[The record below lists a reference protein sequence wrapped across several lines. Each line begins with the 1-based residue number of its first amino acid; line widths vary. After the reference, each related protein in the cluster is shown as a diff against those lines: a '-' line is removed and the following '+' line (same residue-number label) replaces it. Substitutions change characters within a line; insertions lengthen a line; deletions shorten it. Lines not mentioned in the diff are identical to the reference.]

1 MTIAATTV
9 IAKVEAGVT
18 KVVNATMD
26 GVVTGVD
33 LHNHVLL
40 VPMDRL
46 VNTVAL
52 LPAPWVLVD
61 CVLVDVRV
69 LPVTK
74 APIVKTTST
83 TAPMS
88 RAVATATAS
97 TETTRSHATV
107 SQDLAATVVKWI

>member
-33 LHNHVLL
+33 LHNDVLL
-40 VPMDRL
+40 VPMDRH

-52 LPAPWVLVD
+52 LPAPR
-61 CVLVDVRV
+61 VLVDVRV

-74 APIVKTTST
+74 ATIVKTTST

-107 SQDLAATVVKWI
+107 SQDLVATVVKWI